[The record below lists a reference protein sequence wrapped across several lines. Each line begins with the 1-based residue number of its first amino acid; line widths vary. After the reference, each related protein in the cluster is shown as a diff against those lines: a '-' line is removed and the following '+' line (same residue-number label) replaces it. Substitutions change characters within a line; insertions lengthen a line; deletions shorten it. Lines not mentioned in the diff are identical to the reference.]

1 MLINERPSWRQR
13 AKSRLDRWFPE
24 RQIHLRTSGRV
35 SFFRL
40 SQGFQVS
47 TAVAITAAL
56 SWAGY
61 ASFSYVLHDEIV
73 AEKDYQI
80 ANARLAYQSL
90 LGEVAEYQMKFTTIT
105 QDLEENHSLM
115 LGLVEKNAS
124 LQQNLKS
131 IATQLEVTELDRTSI
146 LSARERL
153 KKNLSEN
160 DKRLQ
165 QMASHNYSLKDNL
178 TSIEGDLQTA
188 LSERNQA
195 LFDGTKMRRQ
205 IKSLETLLTNLQESE
220 ENSVQRLTE
229 RTIAYIE
236 DMEKIVDQ
244 TGLEV
249 AKLLKSNGRVFLEGQ
264 GGPFIPAAKL
274 LPAGRL
280 KSGLSKLDARLSH
293 WESLQGAIKKLPLT
307 VPLNAYY
314 VTSGYGKRRD
324 PINKRWSAH
333 YGVDFGGTF
342 KSRVY
347 ATSTGVVTHAGWKG
361 KYGKLVE
368 ISHGAGLKTRYG
380 HLHKVLVKKGDK
392 VTFRQ
397 KIGLLGSTGRS
408 TGAHLHYEVIFN
420 GKAKDPMKFIRAG
433 RNVFQE

>member
-1 MLINERPSWRQR
+1 MIIEDRPSWRQR
-13 AKSRLDRWFPE
+13 AKTRLDRWFPE
-24 RQIHLRTSGRV
+24 RQIHLRTLGRV

-47 TAVAITAAL
+47 TAVVLTAAVG
-56 SWAGY
+56 WAGF
-61 ASFSYVLHDEIV
+61 ASYSYVLHDKIV
-73 AEKDYQI
+73 VDKNYQI

-124 LQQNLKS
+124 LQQSLKS
-131 IATQLEVTELDRTSI
+131 IATQLEVTESDRTTI

-153 KKNLSEN
+153 KKNLAEN
-160 DKRLQ
+160 DERLQ

-178 TSIEGDLQTA
+178 TSIEGDLQSA

-195 LFDGTKMRRQ
+195 LFDGTTMRRQ
-205 IKSLETLLTNLQESE
+205 IKSLETLLTNLQQSE
-220 ENSVQRLTE
+220 ETSVQRLTE
-229 RTIAYIE
+229 RTTAYIK
-236 DMEKIVDQ
+236 DMERIVDKA
-244 TGLEV
+244 GLEV
-249 AKLLKSNGRVFLEGQ
+249 AQLLKLSGGIRPEGQ
-264 GGPFIPAAKL
+264 GGPFIPAADL

-280 KSGLSKLDARLSH
+280 KSELSKLDARLSH
-293 WESLQGAIKKLPLT
+293 WEALQGAMRKLPLT

-347 ATSTGVVTHAGWKG
+347 ATSTGVVTYAGWKG
-361 KYGKLVE
+361 KYGKLIE

-380 HLHKVLVKKGDK
+380 HLHKILVKKGETVK
-392 VTFRQ
+392 FRQ

-408 TGAHLHYEVIFN
+408 TGSHLHYEVHFN

-433 RNVFQE
+433 QNVFQE